1 MQINQASARMV
12 VESFSFYQTG
22 QSKLQKGPQQHV
34 HVYASTHG
42 SNYSL
47 TYLSKSRAHFGFS
60 WSIMN
65 HCAWPMPAEDAPK
78 GHYHF
83 DIPGLRYFFQQMVK
97 EPHDCAVG
105 CRKWSIQGS
114 ESADTWQQ
122 TVTRRGTLHGANQ
135 HKTINGYVE
144 YQGWEIL
151 GFLLPD
157 SFVCTIHCALHT
169 NPSRTSNEHTDTG
182 IKQSSIPGKAL
193 VIYSRQLAGNMFHG
207 QAFLHAILFCRDTHE
222 CTHNHS

>member
-1 MQINQASARMV
+1 MNRSALTQQDEAVAAAPSQEKLSLGTTIFADCTHIQKQQITLSIFLQINQASARMV

-105 CRKWSIQGS
+105 CRK
-114 ESADTWQQ
+114 
-122 TVTRRGTLHGANQ
+122 
-135 HKTINGYVE
+135 
-144 YQGWEIL
+144 
-151 GFLLPD
+151 
-157 SFVCTIHCALHT
+157 
-169 NPSRTSNEHTDTG
+169 
-182 IKQSSIPGKAL
+182 
-193 VIYSRQLAGNMFHG
+193 
-207 QAFLHAILFCRDTHE
+207 
-222 CTHNHS
+222 